1 MEPDRDG
8 ADAREGRATPEPVSS
23 RREGAP
29 GPTNSPPAATETDSK
44 GSEHDS
50 LVTVRLSEPPSLHL
64 NTAVPPSTIPT
75 RKTPLPGQEPNNPL
89 AETLGNDDD
98 DDDDSESEIF
108 EPDTSASRRRP
119 NLLQELGRASPANTD
134 EEGEGRKS
142 RDSCSSSGS
151 DRVDWEELQK
161 KEELESKSQGSNNVR
176 VWRVWQRCLC
186 SSSFLPRVTDS
197 PRHRLRPHY

>member
-23 RREGAP
+23 RRGNAS
-29 GPTNSPPAATETDSK
+29 GPTNSPPAATETDK

-50 LVTVRLSEPPSLHL
+50 LVTVRLSEPPSLHV
-64 NTAVPPSTIPT
+64 NTAVPPSTILT
-75 RKTPLPGQEPNNPL
+75 RKTPVPGQVPNNTMP
-89 AETLGNDDD
+89 ETLPADDD
-98 DDDDSESEIF
+98 DDDDSDSEIF

-119 NLLQELGRASPANTD
+119 NLLQELGRASPNTD
-134 EEGEGRKS
+134 EEGEGRKN

-161 KEELESKSQGSNNVR
+161 KEELESKGQVSNNVR
-176 VWRVWQRCLC
+176 LWRRCA
-186 SSSFLPRVTDS
+186 SSPLSR
-197 PRHRLRPHY
+197 RM

>member
-23 RREGAP
+23 RKEGAL
-29 GPTNSPPAATETDSK
+29 GSTNSPPAATESDNK

-89 AETLGNDDD
+89 AETLGDDD

-134 EEGEGRKS
+134 EEGEGRKN

-161 KEELESKSQGSNNVR
+161 KEELESRSQGSNNVR
-176 VWRVWQRCLC
+176 VWQRYL
-186 SSSFLPRVTDS
+186 SPPSFLPRVTDS
-197 PRHRLRPHY
+197 PCHRLRPHY

>member
-8 ADAREGRATPEPVSS
+8 ADALGGRASPESVSS
-23 RREGAP
+23 RREDAP
-29 GPTNSPPAATETDSK
+29 GPTNSPPAATERNDK

-75 RKTPLPGQEPNNPL
+75 RKTPLPGQNPNNPM
-89 AETLGNDDD
+89 AETLGDGD

-108 EPDTSASRRRP
+108 EPDTSAARRRP

-134 EEGEGRKS
+134 EGEGRKS

-151 DRVDWEELQK
+151 DRVDWDELQK
-161 KEELESKSQGSNNVR
+161 KEELESRSQGSNNVR
-176 VWRVWQRCLC
+176 V
-186 SSSFLPRVTDS
+186 
-197 PRHRLRPHY
+197 